1 MIANMRATA
10 VLVLLVSVIIAQ
22 GGRSTAGSADDW
34 ADTEHYRRRN
44 ARWPGK
50 LFGIRGSKMLH
61 CIYQAIIRARFGI
74 MIAALA
80 DVSGLVLGVAMVHTG
95 NSFALRQRDR
105 IVNSAQG
112 SSVIVSL
119 ATGDRAKAALLDTA
133 GHLWASVG
141 ATLAGSVVVP
151 AGGLAFYRGWVGGIV
166 SVDDGHRSRLTNA
179 SMASYYLVTVLLQS
193 VPYILAVGAGIS
205 IGLALLGPY
214 FGLNLHY
221 GGPSIWPHSLRIPR
235 QPVTDALWIYMV
247 TLPLMFIASVFEFFI

>member
-1 MIANMRATA
+1 
-10 VLVLLVSVIIAQ
+10 
-22 GGRSTAGSADDW
+22 
-34 ADTEHYRRRN
+34 
-44 ARWPGK
+44 
-50 LFGIRGSKMLH
+50 MLN
-61 CIYQAIIRARFGI
+61 CIYQAITRAHLGI

-80 DVSGLVLGVAMVHTG
+80 DILGLLLGIALVHTG

-119 ATGDRAKAALLDTA
+119 ATGDKAKAALLDTV
-133 GHLWASVG
+133 GNLWAAVG

-166 SVDDGHRSRLTNA
+166 SVDGAHRSRLTNA
-179 SMASYYLVTVLLQS
+179 STASYYLVTVLLQS
-193 VPYILAVGAGIS
+193 VPYIFAVGAGIS

-235 QPVTDALWIYMV
+235 QPVTDALWICV
-247 TLPLMFIASVFEFFI
+247 AAVPLMFIASVFEFFT